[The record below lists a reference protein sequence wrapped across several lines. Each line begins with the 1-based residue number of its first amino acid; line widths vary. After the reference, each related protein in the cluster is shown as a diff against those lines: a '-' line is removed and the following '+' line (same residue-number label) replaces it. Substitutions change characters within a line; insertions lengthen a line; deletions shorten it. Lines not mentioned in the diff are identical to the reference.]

1 MSQSGRPEGLSGVR
15 VVVTRA
21 EHQAGGLVA
30 AFEATGARVEVLP
43 LLKIVPPADREP
55 LERAAGKLRSS
66 EYDWVVFTSVN
77 AVQAFAPFAPGVHF
91 AVVGPATAEALRAWG
106 IEPRLQASRS
116 DAEGLL
122 EDLLARIR
130 PGTRVLL
137 PQAADAR
144 PILSEGLRRA
154 GVEAEAVAV
163 YDKRLPPEAI
173 RRAEELFGSSPLGW
187 VTFTS
192 PRIVRH
198 FAELFGG
205 NWERRRPEL
214 RAVSIG
220 PITSAELRRQGV
232 EPAAE
237 AASPG
242 DEELVRA
249 VLRAY
254 RSSRPGTVTKNTT

>member
-1 MSQSGRPEGLSGVR
+1 VSPTSRRGPLAGIR

-30 AFEATGARVEVLP
+30 AFEAAGAHVEVLP
-43 LLKIVPPADREP
+43 LLEIVPPADRRS
-55 LERAAGKLRSS
+55 LEKALAEVSR
-66 EYDWVVFTSVN
+66 YDWLVFTSAN
-77 AVQAFAPFAPGVHF
+77 AVEGFLPAAIGGVPPGVRI
-91 AVVGPATAEALRAWG
+91 AVVGHATADAVRARG
-106 IEPRLQASRS
+106 IEPNRIAHRG

-122 EDLLARIR
+122 EDLLSEVHR
-130 PGTRVLL
+130 GTRVLL

-144 PILSEGLRRA
+144 PTLLVGLRRA
-154 GVEAEAVAV
+154 GVDFEAVVA
-163 YDKRLPPEAI
+163 YDKRLPPDAS
-173 RRAEELFGSSPLGW
+173 RRAEELFGDSPLGW

-198 FAELFGG
+198 FAELFGED
-205 NWERRRPEL
+205 WDRRRPEL

-220 PITSAELRRQGV
+220 PVTSAELRRLGV

-242 DEELVRA
+242 NEEMVRA
-249 VLRAY
+249 VAGAIATAASARV
-254 RSSRPGTVTKNTT
+254 P